1 VKVEY
6 MFHPGKVL
14 RVFSPSDSDIASS
27 DTGTQVMLNMWDEN
41 LTTVMVHKKLTGEIK
56 VDDVV
61 LVDYRPISSAFPVPK
76 LEVTKVLKGNHAAE
90 TWKIYK
96 DKQRSLKGKPLPFAP
111 SPGTPVQPSHS
122 YIG

>member
-1 VKVEY
+1 

-14 RVFSPSDSDIASS
+14 RIFSPEDPEIFSS
-27 DTGTQVMLNMWDEN
+27 DKDVQAMLSMWDEN
-41 LTTVMVHKKLTGEIK
+41 LTTVLVNKKLSGEIK

-61 LVDYRPISSAFPVPK
+61 LVDYRPISATLPVPR
-76 LEVTKVLKGNHAAE
+76 LEVTKVLRGSHAVE

-96 DKQRSLKGKPLPFAP
+96 DKQRSLKGKPLPFAQP
-111 SPGTPVQPSHS
+111 PGTPVQPSHS

>member
-1 VKVEY
+1 

-14 RVFSPSDSDIASS
+14 RVFSPTDSDISSS
-27 DTGTQVMLNMWDEN
+27 DNVTQAMINMWDEN
-41 LTTVMVHKKLTGEIK
+41 LTTVVVHKKLAGEIK

-61 LVDYRPISSAFPVPK
+61 LVDYRPISTTLPVPK
-76 LEVTKVLKGNHAAE
+76 LEVTKVLRGNHAVE
-90 TWKIYK
+90 TWKVYK
-96 DKQRSLKGKPLPFAP
+96 EKQRSLKGKPLPFSP